1 MLRWMCGNSPQH
13 LLDVAVDPD
22 WIDYNGHMNVGYYV
36 VAFDRGTDAL
46 IDELGMDAEYRA
58 RTGCTVYVLETH
70 VCYLSELKLGDRM
83 SVDVQLL
90 DFDEKRLHYFMGM
103 HRLPDGETAA
113 SCEIMLMHVDQALSR
128 GAPMP
133 RSVLERVAALAARHA
148 ALPQPKALGRP
159 IGIRRK

>member
-1 MLRWMCGNSPQH
+1 MREDGPLH
-13 LLDVAVDPD
+13 LLDMSVAPE

-36 VAFDRGTDAL
+36 VAFDQGTDVL
-46 IDELGMDAEYRA
+46 IDALGMDADYRA
-58 RTGCTVYVLETH
+58 RSGCTVFVLETH

-90 DFDEKRLHYFMGM
+90 DFDEKRLHYFMRM
-103 HRLPDGETAA
+103 HRLPDMEPAA

-128 GAPMP
+128 GVPMP
-133 RSVLERVAALAARHA
+133 SPVLERVEALAARHA
-148 ALPQPKALGRP
+148 ALPPPKDLGRP